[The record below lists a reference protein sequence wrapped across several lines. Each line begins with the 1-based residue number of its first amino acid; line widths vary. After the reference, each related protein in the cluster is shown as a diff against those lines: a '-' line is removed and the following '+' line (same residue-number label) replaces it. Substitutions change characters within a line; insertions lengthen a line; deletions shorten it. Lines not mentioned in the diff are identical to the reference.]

1 MLGRDAKRIAFRLLT
16 PKPRSP
22 YEEVWHLWTVRV
34 PRRSITGR
42 LLRGTVLRRQHN
54 GRWIY
59 KKYIEVVH
67 GAEFAGAVELPIG
80 QAALAADRTAVHAGE
95 RTEPLLSSLIKNAP
109 EPPPSLTRAQKSA
122 VVAIFGVLIL
132 LSAYVANLDPQ
143 TVAPTA
149 NCDHVEHCGLLDPR
163 VPKNFHTSQ
172 PDTKNSVVIA
182 PHPSLDSK
190 ANESG
195 VVKSKTGARA
205 HVGIRYAKRFQAYID
220 DLENNYGARVLFMGG
235 IRPGHCSSSSQHP
248 CGKAMDVCQLR
259 RGVVDARCHLP
270 GPGTLAQIAASHDLF
285 EGGRW
290 CNSDYGH
297 AQVDM
302 TAPACGDRRVHTVR
316 HRSRHNT
323 APAALAQAASSM

>member
-1 MLGRDAKRIAFRLLT
+1 VRI
-16 PKPRSP
+16 
-22 YEEVWHLWTVRV
+22 

-42 LLRGTVLRRQHN
+42 LLRGTVLRRQHD

-67 GAEFAGAVELPIG
+67 GAEFAGAAELPIC
-80 QAALAADRTAVHAGE
+80 QPALAADRTAVSAGE
-95 RTEPLLSSLIKNAP
+95 RTEPPFRSLIKNAP
-109 EPPPSLTRAQKSA
+109 EPLPSLTRAQKIA

-132 LSAYVANLDPQ
+132 LSTYVANLDPQ

-149 NCDHVEHCGLLDPR
+149 NCDHVEHCGLLDPTAR
-163 VPKNFHTSQ
+163 RDFHTSQ

-182 PHPSLDSK
+182 PHPSLHSK

-195 VVKSKTGARA
+195 FVKSKTGASAR
-205 HVGIRYAKRFQAYID
+205 VGVRYAKRFQAYID

-248 CGKAMDVCQLR
+248 CGKALDVCQLQ
-259 RGVVDARCHLP
+259 RGIVDARCRLP
-270 GPGTLAQIAASHDLF
+270 GPSVLAQVAASHDLF

-290 CNSDYGH
+290 CHSDYGH
-297 AQVDM
+297 AQVDT
-302 TAPACGDRRVHTVR
+302 TASACGDRRVHTVR
-316 HRSRHNT
+316 RRSRHKT
-323 APAALAQAASSM
+323 APAALAQAASAM